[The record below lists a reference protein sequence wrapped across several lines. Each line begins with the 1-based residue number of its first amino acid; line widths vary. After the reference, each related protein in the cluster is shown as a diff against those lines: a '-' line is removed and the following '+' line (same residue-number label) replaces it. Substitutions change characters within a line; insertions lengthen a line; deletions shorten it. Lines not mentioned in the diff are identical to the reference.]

1 MAEAGGLTLP
11 PKNDE
16 LKKQEEAALHGSDL
30 TLKLLLPDGST
41 EIMQV
46 KNSTEVGYVKLVLSQ
61 KKGVAV
67 HQICLSFGGKPMI
80 DPMSLCDHPGV
91 EPPEVEVKVEF
102 AA

>member
-16 LKKQEEAALHGSDL
+16 LKKQEEAALQGSDL

-41 EIMQV
+41 ETMKV

-61 KKGVAV
+61 RKGVGV
-67 HQICLSFGGKPMI
+67 QQVSLSFDGKPMI
-80 DPMSLCDHPGV
+80 DPMSFCDHPGV

-102 AA
+102 SG